1 MELWDARDLH
11 GNKTGE
17 TLVRG
22 EEVPAGRWHLG
33 VHIWYINAKGELL
46 VQRRSLRKKAA
57 PGLWACSGGSALRGE
72 TSEMALVRES
82 EEELGITPDV
92 SRSVRFLSYM
102 SEDCIT
108 DVYIVPWEGD
118 AAPLRLQ
125 EEEVMDAKWISQE
138 EMRSLIGRETV
149 FWQYR
154 YLELLLRFL
163 RDEYSRVFPV
173 E

>member
-1 MELWDARDLH
+1 
-11 GNKTGE
+11 
-17 TLVRG
+17 
-22 EEVPAGRWHLG
+22 
-33 VHIWYINAKGELL
+33 
-46 VQRRSLRKKAA
+46 
-57 PGLWACSGGSALRGE
+57 
-72 TSEMALVRES
+72 MALVRES

-118 AAPLRLQ
+118 AASLRLQ

-163 RDEYSRVFPV
+163 RDEYSRVFPA

>member
-1 MELWDARDLH
+1 MELWDAYDLH
-11 GNKTGE
+11 GRKTGE

-22 EEVPAGRWHLG
+22 QEVPAGRWHLG
-33 VHIWYINAKGELL
+33 VHIWYRNREGQLL
-46 VQRRSLRKKAA
+46 IQRRSLRKHAA

-72 TSEMALVRES
+72 TSEQALVRES
-82 EEELGITPDV
+82 EEEMGITPDV
-92 SRSVRFLSYM
+92 SESVRFLTYM

-118 AAPLRLQ
+118 AVGLRLQ
-125 EEEVMDAKWISQE
+125 EEEVMDARWVSLE
-138 EMRSLIGRETV
+138 EMRSLIGRDDV

-154 YLELLLRFL
+154 YLSLLVRFL
-163 RDEYSRVFPV
+163 EEEWQRVRPA